1 MIARDYRIVMLF
13 GDNLGDFID
22 GSDNKIHSRMKV
34 TKEYQDMWGQL
45 VYAAKLNYGDWENS
59 IIDFKYNTPKN
70 EQLQIKIDALDT
82 K

>member
-1 MIARDYRIVMLF
+1 MF

-22 GSDNKIHSRMKV
+22 GSDNKNSSDHRTTA
-34 TKEYQDMWGQL
+34 TKKYKQMRGHYWFMCQT
-45 VYAAKLNYGDWENS
+45 NYGDLENS
-59 IIDFKYNTPKN
+59 VIDFKYNIPKE